1 LVVRNEVT
9 ILLAED
15 FVETRTMIRWWLEM
29 NGYKVVEAVTGNQAL
44 ELAKAR
50 LPSLILM
57 DISLPGM
64 DGLSAARL
72 IHEQAELKSVPI
84 VIVSAYD
91 SPGFRSAAE
100 TVGCLEYL
108 KKPIDFDQLEIIIDR
123 LLPGKQRSVARRA

>member
-1 LVVRNEVT
+1 VRNEVT

-15 FVETRTMIRWWLEM
+15 FVET
-29 NGYKVVEAVTGNQAL
+29 
-44 ELAKAR
+44 
-50 LPSLILM
+50 
-57 DISLPGM
+57 
-64 DGLSAARL
+64 
-72 IHEQAELKSVPI
+72 I